1 MTSLPM
7 FAMRGLRLGW
17 PATSF
22 VESAFVERKT
32 TIGDSRLYKQ

>member
-7 FAMRGLRLGW
+7 FATRGLRLGR

-22 VESAFVERKT
+22 VESTLVERKT
-32 TIGDSRLYKQ
+32 TIGDSQVYKQ